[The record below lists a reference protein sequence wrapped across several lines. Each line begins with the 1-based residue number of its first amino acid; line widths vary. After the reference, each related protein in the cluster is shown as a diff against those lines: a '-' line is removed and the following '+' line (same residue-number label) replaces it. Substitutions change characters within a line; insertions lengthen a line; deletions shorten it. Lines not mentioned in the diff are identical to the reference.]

1 MIDVAELFEKI
12 ESKQFEID
20 YNNNV
25 TKSIEEYSKAEG
37 KIEALECV
45 KRLIAERNGIKYA
58 AQISNRFESKRRKY
72 KKKQLKNLFLEK
84 RN

>member
-25 TKSIEEYSKAEG
+25 TKSIEEYSKTEG
-37 KIEALECV
+37 KIEALEWV
-45 KRLIAERNGIKYA
+45 KRLIAEECEDEFMIDNTIKLGK
-58 AQISNRFESKRRKY
+58 EWD
-72 KKKQLKNLFLEK
+72 
-84 RN
+84 

>member
-20 YNNNV
+20 YDNNV

-37 KIEALECV
+37 KIEALEWV
-45 KRLIAERNGIKYA
+45 KRLIAEECEDEFMIDNTIKLGK
-58 AQISNRFESKRRKY
+58 EWD
-72 KKKQLKNLFLEK
+72 
-84 RN
+84 

>member
-1 MIDVAELFEKI
+1 MLDEAELFEKI

-37 KIEALECV
+37 QIEALEWV
-45 KRLIAERNGIKYA
+45 KRLIAKESGDDFMIDNTIKLGK
-58 AQISNRFESKRRKY
+58 EWD
-72 KKKQLKNLFLEK
+72 
-84 RN
+84 